1 MDTFFWTD
9 GQPDWIPLNDLPALK
24 SKVAVAPP
32 AKRNAPPAP
41 PRPGGAAMPAG
52 AGGAGRPLSIRAA
65 ADVNKFGYGSAPSVN
80 MMTAPGGMAAAAVS
94 AVAGGVAVAVAVVA
108 FYVQSVSL

>member
-1 MDTFFWTD
+1 MCVQAINMDTFFWTD
-9 GQPDWIPLNDLPALK
+9 GQPDWSPLNDLPALK

-41 PRPGGAAMPAG
+41 PRPGGAP

-65 ADVNKFGYGSAPSVN
+65 NDANKFGYGSAPAVN
-80 MMTAPGGMAAAAVS
+80 HMTAPPGGAGGFAAAAVS
-94 AVAGGVAVAVAVVA
+94 GACDCERGI
-108 FYVQSVSL
+108 